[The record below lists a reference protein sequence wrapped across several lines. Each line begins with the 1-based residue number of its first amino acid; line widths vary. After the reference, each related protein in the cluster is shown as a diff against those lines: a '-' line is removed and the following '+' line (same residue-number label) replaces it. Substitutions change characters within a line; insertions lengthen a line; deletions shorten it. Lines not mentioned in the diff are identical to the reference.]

1 MGLLPTPAFYTELM
15 GKAPAPNL
23 RSQFL
28 NLLEQ
33 NQFEQ
38 ASRLLWTWIEAQP
51 RYQEVAQ
58 WAQWLL
64 EAPSTWRHTLDGATL
79 TALVLGRAQ
88 WHPQLRQLLEEVPHL
103 AHPLQTFW
111 ANLLLRELDRP
122 AALQRLTEP
131 PAHPLV
137 RSLWWRCKAEALMF
151 LELPGTEEAFAKGR
165 EGVTGTDLGRALINE
180 GVFAQLSGDLV
191 AARRIYWDALVLFA
205 GDPYYQAWMHYNL
218 GISYQNESLERS
230 EYHMLRAEKIAR
242 NGGARAFY
250 TYSLV
255 GLANLREKQGEWER
269 ALLIRQKVLKMA
281 QVGDHYRY
289 DCYLAVGRNQ
299 FFLGRFLEARNQ
311 FMQIQHD
318 FPDPALA
325 REVGAYLALSQLA
338 LHDTQAALD
347 TLDSLQS
354 KPNPLTMAPRHIITL
369 IEVELARQRN
379 QPTPE
384 LLAQLQ
390 QHRAILE
397 RYIWPFP
404 QLAHLLGWSP
414 PTTDLYHVNV
424 TAGGFIHVTVNH
436 RPILLRPTSKLAELL
451 VLLLEAGGTASHAFL
466 LDRLY
471 PNRSSLR
478 ALHDLAGRLRWQLG
492 WAESIQNI
500 DGSYRLDPAALWH
513 YQPDGGEFAQGLF
526 SPWILEKR
534 QQLGQV

>member
-23 RSQFL
+23 HQQFL
-28 NLLEQ
+28 DLLEQ
-33 NQFEQ
+33 TQFEQ
-38 ASRLLWTWIEAQP
+38 ASQLLWAWIEAQP

-64 EAPSTWRHTLDGATL
+64 EAPPAWRHTLDGATL

-111 ANLLLRELDRP
+111 ANLLLRELDH
-122 AALQRLTEP
+122 AEALHRLTEP
-131 PAHPLV
+131 PTHPLV

-180 GVFAQLSGDLV
+180 GVFAQFSGDLV

-218 GISYQNESLERS
+218 GISYQNESLERT
-230 EYHMLRAEKIAR
+230 EYHMLQAEKIAR
-242 NGGARAFY
+242 KQGASAFH
-250 TYSLV
+250 TYALI
-255 GLANLREKQGEWER
+255 GLATIRERQGEWER
-269 ALLIRQKVLKMA
+269 AILIYHKVVRTA
-281 QVGDHYRY
+281 QIEHYRK
-289 DCYLAVGRNQ
+289 ASRIAIGRNL

-311 FMQIQHD
+311 FLQIQRD
-318 FPDPALA
+318 FFDSTIAK
-325 REVGAYLALSQLA
+325 EVGTYLALSQLA

-347 TLDSLQS
+347 TLDSIQS

-369 IEVELARQRN
+369 IEVELARQHN
-379 QPTPE
+379 QPTTE

-390 QHRAILE
+390 QHRPILE

-404 QLAHLLGWSP
+404 HLAHLLGWST
-414 PTTDLYHVNV
+414 PTADLYHVNV

-500 DGSYRLDPAALWH
+500 DGSYRLDPAAQWNYLT
-513 YQPDGGEFAQGLF
+513 DGGEFAQGLF